1 MNAIKQWFKDLWNGF
16 VEWLVE
22 VIILVLTFLKD
33 VVLTLFE
40 LLLDGIVF
48 VFEAISPPEFLTN
61 GLGSLFSALPDAL
74 SYMLMQSGL
83 AEGLAIFGA
92 GVTFR
97 LLRKL
102 FTLGQW

>member
-16 VEWLVE
+16 VEWLIE
-22 VIILVLTFLKD
+22 VVILILTFIKD
-33 VVLTLFE
+33 IALTLFE
-40 LLLDGIVF
+40 LLLDGVAF
-48 VFEAISPPEFLTN
+48 VFELIQPPDFLAT
-61 GLGSLFSALPDAL
+61 GMGSLFAALPDST

-83 AEGLAIFGA
+83 AEGLAIYGA

>member
-1 MNAIKQWFKDLWNGF
+1 MNSIKQWFKDLWDGF

-22 VIILVLTFLKD
+22 VVILILTFIKD
-33 VVLTLFE
+33 VALTLFE
-40 LLLDGIVF
+40 LFLDGVIHM
-48 VFEAISPPEFLTN
+48 FELIQPPDFLAAGLN
-61 GLGSLFSALPDAL
+61 GLFSAIPSST

-83 AEGLAIFGA
+83 AEGLAIYGA

>member
-1 MNAIKQWFKDLWNGF
+1 MNSIKQWFKDLWDGF
-16 VEWLVE
+16 ITW
-22 VIILVLTFLKD
+22 IIDVAILILTFIKD
-33 VVLTLFE
+33 VFLTLFE
-40 LLLDGIVF
+40 LLLDGF
-48 VFEAISPPEFLTN
+48 AFMFELIQPPDFLAA
-61 GLGSLFSALPDAL
+61 GLGGLFAALPSST

-83 AEGLAIFGA
+83 AEGLAIYGA

>member
-22 VIILVLTFLKD
+22 VVILILTFIKD

-40 LLLDGIVF
+40 LLLDGVAF
-48 VFEAISPPEFLTN
+48 MFELIQPPDFLAS
-61 GLGSLFSALPDAL
+61 GLGGLFSALPSST

-83 AEGLAIFGA
+83 AEGLAIYGA